1 MGSSPS
7 LSTTHRFSVAASTTG
22 SNPVSGSSSL
32 STDAKFAS
40 LAQAGQ
46 SPRMVSEEIVVRV
59 DGEAPLGEEKMKV
72 SELIRRLE
80 EAREWAGGKD
90 LDVVVGET
98 SGVLVG
104 KIDVNVDSMGK
115 YDNERWD
122 DYVCIVQGYA
132 RLS

>member
-1 MGSSPS
+1 
-7 LSTTHRFSVAASTTG
+7 
-22 SNPVSGSSSL
+22 
-32 STDAKFAS
+32 
-40 LAQAGQ
+40 
-46 SPRMVSEEIVVRV
+46 MVSEEIVVRV